1 MVFLKQQFEATWKN
15 PMLMIC
21 VIFTFLLMSS
31 FSNPVIWKCAEGCQN
46 LRTGKER
53 IYSKKTEYKT
63 RNFHTSDLHLEKIS
77 FKTRFFFL
85 KI

>member
-31 FSNPVIWKCAEGCQN
+31 FSNPVSMEMCLGMPELKNWK
-46 LRTGKER
+46 RK
-53 IYSKKTEYKT
+53 
-63 RNFHTSDLHLEKIS
+63 DLQ
-77 FKTRFFFL
+77 
-85 KI
+85 